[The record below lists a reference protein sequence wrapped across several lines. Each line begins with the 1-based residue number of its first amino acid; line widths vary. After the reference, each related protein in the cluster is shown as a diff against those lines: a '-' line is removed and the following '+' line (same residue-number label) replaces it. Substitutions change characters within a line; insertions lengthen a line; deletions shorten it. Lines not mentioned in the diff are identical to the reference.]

1 MNSRTAGNR
10 AAPTRTWLGA
20 VLALTLMLPLAG
32 QAKDAPIRLGV
43 TPTPQVESLR
53 IAAREAK
60 AQGLEVE
67 LVEFNDWN
75 TPNAALA
82 NGDID
87 VNYFQHIPFLENAKK
102 QGGYRLVAIAP
113 GTLTQIGLYS
123 NKYKSF
129 SQIPTGGTVAI
140 ASDPVNGGRGLL
152 MLQKSGLIRL
162 KPGVSYNASVQ
173 DIVSNPKKLK
183 IIALEATQ
191 LARSLDDVD
200 LAQGYPIFLK
210 LAGRNSDNA
219 LLFDGID
226 NKLYALQFVVQP
238 KDANNP
244 RIRKFIDIYQHS
256 KAVRAS
262 LDQVFGKLY
271 VPAW

>member
-1 MNSRTAGNR
+1 M
-10 AAPTRTWLGA
+10 
-20 VLALTLMLPLAG
+20 
-32 QAKDAPIRLGV
+32 
-43 TPTPQVESLR
+43 
-53 IAAREAK
+53 
-60 AQGLEVE
+60 
-67 LVEFNDWN
+67 
-75 TPNAALA
+75 
-82 NGDID
+82 
-87 VNYFQHIPFLENAKK
+87 
-102 QGGYRLVAIAP
+102 
-113 GTLTQIGLYS
+113 
-123 NKYKSF
+123 
-129 SQIPTGGTVAI
+129 
-140 ASDPVNGGRGLL
+140 
-152 MLQKSGLIRL
+152 
-162 KPGVSYNASVQ
+162 Q

-210 LAGRNSDNA
+210 LAGRNPDNA